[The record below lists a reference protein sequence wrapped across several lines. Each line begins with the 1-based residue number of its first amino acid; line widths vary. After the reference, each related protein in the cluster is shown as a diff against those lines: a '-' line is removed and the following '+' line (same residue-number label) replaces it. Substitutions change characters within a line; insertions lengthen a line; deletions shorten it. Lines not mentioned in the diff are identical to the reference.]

1 MTPGKGGTTHEG
13 WPVFNTVA
21 DAVKETG
28 ANASVIFVPPPF
40 AADAIM
46 EAADAGLP
54 LAVCITEGIPTLDM
68 MKALMVVRASK
79 TRLIGP
85 NCPGLITA
93 GQAKAGIIPGH
104 ICKEGRVGI
113 VSKSGTL
120 TYEAIHQL
128 TKLGLGQTTCI
139 GIGGDPLIGTSFID
153 ALSLFA
159 GDPATEAVVMI
170 GEIGGTAEEEA
181 AAYIKA
187 NFKKPV
193 VGFIAGQTAPPGRR
207 MGHAGAII
215 AGGKG
220 TAAEKMAALSN
231 AGVHVVKSPADIGA
245 AVQVRACSVAA
256 SADRVISYNSFRV
269 FGFPLTVQLLRRGGH
284 QRMSPSDLAVQEAAV
299 PSATVRVVN
308 DFSIQ
313 VATVNGS
320 GSQTANLVLLRSIFQ
335 SGVPVSGKNMF
346 PSNIAGLPTWYTIRA
361 NKDGYIG
368 RKKETDFLVA
378 MNAETAKE
386 DVLSLEPGA
395 AVLYDEPLKL
405 NALRND
411 LVFYPVPFDKLVADV
426 CKDAKLRRL
435 VKNMIYDGVLSRLL
449 NIELRQMEHAL
460 KKQMGKKAKAVELNM
475 GALNAGFAFAEKN
488 LTKGDPYWIEPMDKT
503 SGMILIEGNAAAALG
518 CMMAG
523 VTVVAW
529 YPITPSSSL
538 PETLIGYMRK
548 YRMDKETGKAT
559 FAIVQAEDEIASI
572 GMVIG
577 AGWAGARAMTSTAGP
592 GISLMSEFT
601 GLAYYAEVPGVI
613 FDIQRVGPSTG
624 LPTRTAQGDIITTG
638 LLSHGDTRHIMLIPS
653 SVEECYT
660 MAMDAF
666 DLAERFQTI
675 VFVMSDLD
683 LGMNTW
689 MSNPFQ
695 YPDGPI
701 DRGKVLDEATLK
713 RLGEWGR
720 YKDVDGD
727 GIPYR
732 TIPGDGMPSYFTRG
746 SGHNER
752 GQYSERPDDYVN
764 NLDRL
769 GRKFETARKYVPKP
783 EVVDE
788 ATEIGIIGYGTSHWA
803 IDESRDQ
810 LERETGIKT
819 AYLRLRAYPFTDEL
833 TAFIDRYKRIYIVEQ
848 NRDAQMAGLMRL
860 ELSPARIEKLRSVLH
875 YNGLPID
882 ARSVTDAILVQEGRK
897 DKASVSR
904 TVVSGGLAAGKG
916 E

>member
-1 MTPGKGGTTHEG
+1 M
-13 WPVFNTVA
+13 
-21 DAVKETG
+21 
-28 ANASVIFVPPPF
+28 PF
-40 AADAIM
+40 S
-46 EAADAGLP
+46 E
-54 LAVCITEGIPTLDM
+54 
-68 MKALMVVRASK
+68 
-79 TRLIGP
+79 
-85 NCPGLITA
+85 
-93 GQAKAGIIPGH
+93 
-104 ICKEGRVGI
+104 
-113 VSKSGTL
+113 
-120 TYEAIHQL
+120 
-128 TKLGLGQTTCI
+128 
-139 GIGGDPLIGTSFID
+139 
-153 ALSLFA
+153 
-159 GDPATEAVVMI
+159 
-170 GEIGGTAEEEA
+170 
-181 AAYIKA
+181 
-187 NFKKPV
+187 
-193 VGFIAGQTAPPGRR
+193 
-207 MGHAGAII
+207 
-215 AGGKG
+215 
-220 TAAEKMAALSN
+220 
-231 AGVHVVKSPADIGA
+231 
-245 AVQVRACSVAA
+245 
-256 SADRVISYNSFRV
+256 
-269 FGFPLTVQLLRRGGH
+269 
-284 QRMSPSDLAVQEAAV
+284 LAVQEAAA
-299 PSATVRVVN
+299 PSASSRVVN

-368 RKKETDFLVA
+368 RKKEIDFLVA
-378 MNAETAKE
+378 MNAETARE
-386 DVLSLEPGA
+386 DVLSLDAGA
-395 AVLYDEPLKL
+395 AVVYDEPLKL
-405 NALRND
+405 KTLRSD
-411 LVFYPVPFDKLVADV
+411 LVFYPVPFDKLVAEV
-426 CKDAKLRRL
+426 CRDAKLRRL

-449 NIELRQMEHAL
+449 NIDLAQMEHAL
-460 KKQMGKKAKAVELNM
+460 GKQLGKKAKAVELNM
-475 GALNAGFAFAEKN
+475 GALKAGFTFAEQHLPK
-488 LTKGDPYWIEPMDKT
+488 LDPYWIEPMDKT
-503 SGMILIEGNAAAALG
+503 SGMILVEGNAAAALG

-548 YRMDKETGKAT
+548 YRMDKDSGKAT

-638 LLSHGDTRHIMLIPS
+638 LLSHGDTKHIMLIPA

-689 MSNPFQ
+689 MSRTFE
-695 YPDGPI
+695 YPDRPL
-701 DRGKVLDEATLK
+701 DRGKLLDEATLK

-720 YKDVDGD
+720 YMDVDGD

-732 TIPGDGMPSYFTRG
+732 TIPGDGMPAYFARG

-764 NLDRL
+764 NLERL
-769 GRKFETARKYVPKP
+769 ARKFETAREYVPKP
-783 EVVDE
+783 EVFEPDG
-788 ATEIGIIGYGTSHWA
+788 AEIGIVGYGTSHWA
-803 IDESRDQ
+803 IEESRDQ
-810 LERETGIKT
+810 LEKESGLKA

-833 TAFIDRYKRIYIVEQ
+833 TSFIDRHEKVYVVEQ
-848 NRDAQMAGLMRL
+848 NRDAQMVGLMRL
-860 ELSPARIEKLRSVLH
+860 ELSPERIGRLRSVLH
-875 YNGLPID
+875 FNGLPID
-882 ARSVTDAILVQEGRK
+882 ARSITDGILVQEGRK
-897 DKASVSR
+897 DPSTLNR
-904 TVVSGGLAAGKG
+904 TVVSGGLSAGG